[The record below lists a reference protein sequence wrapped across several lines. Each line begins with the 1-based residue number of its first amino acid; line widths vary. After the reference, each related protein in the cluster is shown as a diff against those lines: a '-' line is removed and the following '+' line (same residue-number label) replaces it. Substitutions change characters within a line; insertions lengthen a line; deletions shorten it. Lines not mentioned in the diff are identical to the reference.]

1 MSDFL
6 SGNEWYWRL
15 ARTVLQGVLGVIVA
29 NLDLLVG
36 TMALGPEWRALVVAL
51 VMAVLSPVMAETGAH
66 AGSSGAAGDADDAG
80 AEGGDAE

>member
-1 MSDFL
+1 MDMSEFL

-15 ARTVLQGVLGVIVA
+15 ARTVLQGVLGVVVA

-36 TMALGPEWRALVVAL
+36 TMTLAPEWRALVVAL
-51 VMAVLSPVMAETGAH
+51 VMAVLSPVMAEIGKH
-66 AGSSGAAGDADDAG
+66 VVSDCDAD